1 MIRRAIWSIALLGVA
16 GIAGCSSSDDAAAD
30 TPSSVL
36 STERAQQDGNGQ
48 PRPGGGGVVRTAELT
63 VGGIAVTAEIA
74 DTPALR
80 ERGLM
85 DRDSLPENQG
95 MLFVYADEQIR
106 SFWMRNTPLALDI
119 AFADR
124 NGSIV
129 NVETMEP
136 NSDESWL
143 SVSPA
148 MYALEMSAGWFERNG
163 VGVGA
168 RVEF

>member
-1 MIRRAIWSIALLGVA
+1 MGIALFMVAGVA
-16 GIAGCSSSDDAAAD
+16 ACSETEDAAAD
-30 TPSSVL
+30 APSSVL
-36 STERAQQDGNGQ
+36 STERAQQETNGR
-48 PRPGGGGVVRTAELT
+48 PRPGDGGLVRTANLK
-63 VGGIAVTAEIA
+63 VGGVAVTAEIA

-85 DRDSLPENQG
+85 DRDSLPENHG

-119 AFADR
+119 AFVDR

-148 MYALEMSAGWFERNG
+148 MYALEMSAGWFERNA